1 MGWLQVRSIQR
12 ILRLLHWK
20 IVCGDVPD
28 LRTATSPVLS
38 STVVRTCGPSAL
50 ACAKKQSQGTE
61 PEARGRVAYT
71 GCSTRVVRTKRGQ
84 HLHFASRSREL
95 GDSAARLQS
104 TDAATVV
111 LTKQRVNLTI
121 TTVFQ

>member
-50 ACAKKQSQGTE
+50 AFAKKQSQGAE

-71 GCSTRVVRTKRGQ
+71 GCSEQNADNTFT
-84 HLHFASRSREL
+84 SREL
-95 GDSAARLQS
+95 AAARLQS
-104 TDAATVV
+104 TDAALSAVSGAD
-111 LTKQRVNLTI
+111 KAARKPYHHYRVS
-121 TTVFQ
+121 VAS